1 MGLGGD
7 ENAGEIEG
15 GGKIFRSADSDNGPG
30 VERSD
35 GEHVVVRR
43 GRCAGGAVGADVH

>member
-1 MGLGGD
+1 MSLGGEED
-7 ENAGEIEG
+7 AGEIEE
-15 GGKIFRSADSDNGPG
+15 GGKIFRSADSNDGPG
-30 VERSD
+30 VERSE